1 MPKSN
6 QDDLLEAY
14 RIASK
19 LRKQHKLKLA
29 ALLMEDVKEKPERK
43 SATKKGVAGGGET
56 G

>member
-14 RIASK
+14 RVASK

-43 SATKKGVAGGGET
+43 AEKKKGAGGGEGT

>member
-1 MPKSN
+1 MKSN

-14 RIASK
+14 RVASK

-29 ALLMEDVKEKPERK
+29 ALLMEDVKERPERK
-43 SATKKGVAGGGET
+43 PATKKGAAGGEGA